1 MKRLPLLILIPFIF
15 IAFTQCNNQKQ
26 NGQLILSGFV
36 ENPNSDHVIFSED
49 IFIDPILFD
58 TAWLDENGNFS
69 LTFELKECTPV
80 QLFDGNEVAH
90 LYLCPGDSLH
100 ITLNAEAFDETL
112 HFEGRGEER
121 NNLLAEYYLKF
132 LDWGNIDRTNF
143 YSIRDTS
150 LNIFIELLNEDN
162 EILRSFLEKFKE
174 KNALNEEFIS
184 FMDTRIY
191 FDKLSN
197 MYSLLSAHPGD
208 TTPEKIEKREM
219 VMKNIKAG
227 INYKNPN
234 KQSSEYIVWATYYLP
249 NVMRRELFKE
259 MPEASRTELDSVLML
274 QMRDE
279 LPASVFSLYFD
290 RVVNAYAES
299 HMPNELQNLRIWAV
313 NNYNDQKVID
323 NIDQKYE
330 KVMADLSQKLPD
342 DSFLFDLDDE
352 ELKDL
357 SFDDVLAKYRGT
369 VIYLDFWASWCSPCK
384 DEMPNSAA
392 LAKKLK
398 DEDVTFLYVSTDK
411 NAEAW
416 VDMIKIMQL
425 HGIHYRLGNNIRDT
439 VFTTYDVQYIPH
451 YVLFDKEGNMVKN
464 RMYRPG
470 VAETEEMI
478 MELL

>member
-1 MKRLPLLILIPFIF
+1 
-15 IAFTQCNNQKQ
+15 
-26 NGQLILSGFV
+26 
-36 ENPNSDHVIFSED
+36 
-49 IFIDPILFD
+49 
-58 TAWLDENGNFS
+58 
-69 LTFELKECTPV
+69 
-80 QLFDGNEVAH
+80 
-90 LYLCPGDSLH
+90 
-100 ITLNAEAFDETL
+100 
-112 HFEGRGEER
+112 
-121 NNLLAEYYLKF
+121 
-132 LDWGNIDRTNF
+132 
-143 YSIRDTS
+143 
-150 LNIFIELLNEDN
+150 
-162 EILRSFLEKFKE
+162 
-174 KNALNEEFIS
+174 
-184 FMDTRIY
+184 
-191 FDKLSN
+191 
-197 MYSLLSAHPGD
+197 
-208 TTPEKIEKREM
+208 
-219 VMKNIKAG
+219 
-227 INYKNPN
+227 
-234 KQSSEYIVWATYYLP
+234 
-249 NVMRRELFKE
+249 
-259 MPEASRTELDSVLML
+259 
-274 QMRDE
+274 
-279 LPASVFSLYFD
+279 
-290 RVVNAYAES
+290 
-299 HMPNELQNLRIWAV
+299 
-313 NNYNDQKVID
+313 VID